1 MQDLLGNLIGQF
13 REYTKALS
21 PVKRNSLLASVLVGS
36 VGISIVVAMVSG
48 THYKP
53 LFTNVASDQL
63 PLIVEKLQK
72 RNVPFDL
79 QDDGK
84 TITVPEEL
92 LHATQMAIMAELGN
106 TKVGNT
112 GLEMFAKQDFG
123 VTSYAQRINYQRALQ
138 GELMRSINT
147 LTAIKQSKV
156 LLAIPPKKTFLE
168 ESGEPTASVVVELNA
183 GKTLTEEQV
192 KGITYLV
199 AASVEKL
206 VPEKVTV
213 VDSRGKVLSKQ
224 YSAEGVVSAE
234 LLDLKKKVEAEF
246 EESIESMLS
255 RVVGT
260 GKVIAKVNAT
270 LNPRHTSSVE
280 ELVDA
285 DSSAVRSQQS
295 EEELLDGAR
304 NNPAGIPG
312 ARANLPG
319 AEDQGQVG
327 FRQNVRRE
335 IKTLNYSVPKT
346 VKRIREAAGDLE
358 RVTVAVLVDGV
369 MTNVTNEKGDQVQ
382 QWQER
387 SAADLVKYEN
397 IVKNAIGFNASRG
410 DSVKIENIQFEKE
423 DFKEAEELLTNL
435 ERRQLLRSLLK
446 WSLLGFALAMFFFI
460 VVRPFMRWVTDSFQD
475 TVEDMLPR
483 TIEELEDLQ
492 SVDNTLPGMS
502 GALPVL
508 EEAIDPNKAESEL
521 LKERIVTL
529 MGEDVEKSTA
539 AMNLWLSRRD
549 L

>member
-1 MQDLLGNLIGQF
+1 MCSSDL
-13 REYTKALS
+13 
-21 PVKRNSLLASVLVGS
+21 
-36 VGISIVVAMVSG
+36 
-48 THYKP
+48 
-53 LFTNVASDQL
+53 
-63 PLIVEKLQK
+63 
-72 RNVPFDL
+72 
-79 QDDGK
+79 
-84 TITVPEEL
+84 
-92 LHATQMAIMAELGN
+92 
-106 TKVGNT
+106 
-112 GLEMFAKQDFG
+112 
-123 VTSYAQRINYQRALQ
+123 
-138 GELMRSINT
+138 
-147 LTAIKQSKV
+147 
-156 LLAIPPKKTFLE
+156 
-168 ESGEPTASVVVELNA
+168 
-183 GKTLTEEQV
+183 
-192 KGITYLV
+192 
-199 AASVEKL
+199 
-206 VPEKVTV
+206 
-213 VDSRGKVLSKQ
+213 
-224 YSAEGVVSAE
+224 
-234 LLDLKKKVEAEF
+234 
-246 EESIESMLS
+246 
-255 RVVGT
+255 
-260 GKVIAKVNAT
+260 
-270 LNPRHTSSVE
+270 
-280 ELVDA
+280 
-285 DSSAVRSQQS
+285 
-295 EEELLDGAR
+295 
-304 NNPAGIPG
+304 
-312 ARANLPG
+312 
-319 AEDQGQVG
+319 
-327 FRQNVRRE
+327 
-335 IKTLNYSVPKT
+335 
-346 VKRIREAAGDLE
+346 DLE